1 MSDFVPTRPPVSP
14 QPSRRLRIL
23 FIGLGWLFFGI
34 GAVGAVLPVL
44 PTTPFMILALACFA
58 RGSER
63 LHQWLYTH
71 PLFGPA
77 LVRWDR
83 HRVIPRHA
91 KIAAVS
97 AMAISLGYMIWIAEA
112 PPLASLSAAALMA
125 VGAGYVLTRPS
136 RVPPD
141 SDPS

>member
-1 MSDFVPTRPPVSP
+1 MSDPAPIN
-14 QPSRRLRIL
+14 PSDLPEPSSGRRIV
-23 FIGLGWLFFGI
+23 FIALGWLFFGI

-58 RGSER
+58 RGSKR
-63 LHQWLYTH
+63 LHHWLYTH
-71 PLFGPA
+71 PVFGPA

-91 KIAAVS
+91 KIAAIG
-97 AMAISLGYMIWIAEA
+97 AMAVSLVYMIWIAEA

-136 RVPPD
+136 RIPPG
-141 SDPS
+141 SDPT